1 MPTGCCCRV
10 FVDVVVFLLTI
21 LLSGQSVTSISLLYL
36 KLWQFLII
44 RVLNGILPETVKK
57 PCLNLTN
64 IWGLDRVKDTKS
76 GMNVSNGSYLMLQS
90 RKVTVFTI
98 FELLGKNSRGRG
110 GEISPITTA
119 QIRIKEHS
127 VAMQWL
133 LYQSLSTG
141 FTRKALHCKILSD
154 FEKFRTSI

>member
-44 RVLNGILPETVKK
+44 RVLNGILPETAKK

-64 IWGLDRVKDTKS
+64 IWGLGRVKDTKS

-90 RKVTVFTI
+90 RKVTVFTV
-98 FELLGKNSRGRG
+98 FELLGKNSRGG
-110 GEISPITTA
+110 GKISPITTT

>member
-1 MPTGCCCRV
+1 MLLSSFCWQSC
-10 FVDVVVFLLTI
+10 FAVFLLTI

-36 KLWQFLII
+36 ELWQFLII
-44 RVLNGILPETVKK
+44 RVLNGILPEIAKK

-64 IWGLDRVKDTKS
+64 IWGLGQVKDTKS

-90 RKVTVFTI
+90 RKVTVFTF
-98 FELLGKNSRGRG
+98 FELLGKNSRGG
-110 GEISPITTA
+110 GKISPITTT

-133 LYQSLSTG
+133 LYQSLSIG
-141 FTRKALHCKILSD
+141 FTRKALLCKI
-154 FEKFRTSI
+154 